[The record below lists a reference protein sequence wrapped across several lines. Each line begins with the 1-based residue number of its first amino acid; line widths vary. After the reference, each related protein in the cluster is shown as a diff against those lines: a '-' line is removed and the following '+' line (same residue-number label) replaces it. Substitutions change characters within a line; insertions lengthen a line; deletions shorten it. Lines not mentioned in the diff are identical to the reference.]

1 MSKSLSPFQVV
12 HFIRPHLYSATN
24 PPLYSSTPTASCFM
38 SLCMQKANRQRISL
52 NRNFK
57 SDSVEMMVSYV
68 VLLLHSITDFRC
80 FRYVFMCMGE
90 QNKNKQTLDCNNLHV
105 GGTKRIEYSYE
116 YGTRH
121 TNYPILSYL
130 RLVFPHKLLYI
141 CRMHIHSHRH
151 EQPSPEKF
159 ICSESS
165 VRKRIHVH
173 AKCPTL
179 RAHTHTLRCT
189 NGTPFIRML
198 VRCQH
203 SIGNRTGQDNI

>member
-12 HFIRPHLYSATN
+12 YSIRPHLYPATK
-24 PPLYSSTPTASCFM
+24 PPLYSSTPSASCLM
-38 SLCMQKANRQRISL
+38 CLCMQKANSQRISL

-68 VLLLHSITDFRC
+68 LLLHSITDFRC
-80 FRYVFMCMGE
+80 FRYVFMCMGK

-116 YGTRH
+116 YGTPTIPSCLIFVSFFHANYFTSVGCTYTH
-121 TNYPILSYL
+121 TDT
-130 RLVFPHKLLYI
+130 
-141 CRMHIHSHRH
+141 RH

-179 RAHTHTLRCT
+179 RAHTHVALHQWNSLNSDACYM
-189 NGTPFIRML
+189 PA
-198 VRCQH
+198 
-203 SIGNRTGQDNI
+203 